1 MASILFTEVKM
12 FEKRVVIDPD
22 IRHGKPFIKGT
33 RVPIEVILGSLAGGM
48 EIKDIIEDYDIQK
61 EDVQAAAEYAMKI
74 VANEEIVAY
83 A

>member
-1 MASILFTEVKM
+1 M
-12 FEKRVVIDPD
+12 FEKRVIIDPE
-22 IRHGKPFIKGT
+22 IRHGKPIIKGT
-33 RVPIEVILGSLAGGM
+33 RVPVEVILGSLAGGM
-48 EIKDIIEDYDIQK
+48 EIREIIEDYEITK